1 MKLLSCIS
9 IENAGIK
16 DTGGVSMMVAVRS
29 KRGFTLIELLVMIS
43 IIVILIAIMFPALT
57 GVRSQARS
65 VVCKTHQ
72 RSWNSVASL
81 IASENNG
88 RFKLSY
94 SDSSSWV
101 EPLADY
107 ADLSS
112 DLIFCPEATRVTA
125 SASGLGSAD
134 EAWRYSYTDKDS
146 NYHTVTGS
154 YGLNYWLTDVPTR
167 RLANPNDRRKFW
179 RRSSS
184 LRSDTPILA
193 DCAWLASMPD
203 SNRMLPSGQVP
214 TTKDWI
220 KTFGRTVGTGRMSY
234 AYDMSNYCIPRH
246 ANGTSINIAFADGAV
261 ATVKLQDLWNIKWHR
276 EFNLSSDVRI
286 PWLDGESTPRLR

>member
-1 MKLLSCIS
+1 
-9 IENAGIK
+9 
-16 DTGGVSMMVAVRS
+16 MMAAKGS
-29 KRGFTLIELLVMIS
+29 ERGFTLIELLVMIS
-43 IIVILIAIMFPALT
+43 IITILIAIMFPAIT
-57 GVRSQARS
+57 GVRAQART

-88 RFKLSY
+88 RFRLNY

-101 EPLADY
+101 EPLAEY

-112 DLIFCPEATRVTA
+112 ELVFCPEATRVTT
-125 SASGLGSAD
+125 SASGLGSTK
-134 EAWRYSYTDKDS
+134 EAWRYSYVDGES

-154 YGLNYWLTDVPTR
+154 YGLNYWLTDIPTR
-167 RLANPNDRRKFW
+167 KLANLSDRRKFW

-184 LRSDTPILA
+184 LKSDTPILA
-193 DCAWLASMPD
+193 DCAWLVSMPD

-214 TTKDWI
+214 LTRDWI
-220 KTFGRTVGTGRMSY
+220 KTFGDSVGTDRKSY
-234 AYDMSNYCIPRH
+234 SYDMSNYCIPRH
-246 ANGTSINIAFADGAV
+246 ANGTGINVAFADGSV

-276 EFNLSSDVRI
+276 EFKRSSDVHI
-286 PWLDGESTPRLR
+286 PWLDGESTPRVR